1 MSDLYIQDQSLRS
14 SNGLLKTVT
23 YPRNLDGSVNWR
35 AMLLPEHLYVNPD
48 FEDELK
54 VKFNVKSRRDID
66 VTKCADYQL
75 LVLLEGWRYLLKMRG
90 VRSVDIKMD
99 HISNEK
105 ASATCSIEL
114 IGNYE
119 TNGEPIR
126 WSDSASA
133 SLWSVSGSFQVHLEA
148 MAANRAFARCVRAV
162 LGIKIYGKDE
172 YDPKAN
178 AEYVKAI
185 KNGDIKVSDAPGSV
199 SPLPL
204 PETKAESIGSSGNN
218 SSLAPWQLLR
228 DKCASMSHTFESIRK
243 SAISNKADFRSDPG
257 QWKDWEAIQP
267 ADVYTLLSKI
277 TATKKSKS

>member
-1 MSDLYIQDQSLRS
+1 METTNLRD
-14 SNGLLKTVT
+14 SNGLLKTFN
-23 YPRNLDGSVNWR
+23 YPRNPDGSVNWR

-66 VTKCADYQL
+66 VTKCADHQL

-133 SLWSVSGSFQVHLEA
+133 SLWSVSGSFQAHLEA

-178 AEYVKAI
+178 AEYVKAL
-185 KNGDIKVSDAPGSV
+185 KNGDIKIPDAPSAV
-199 SPLPL
+199 SPLPF
-204 PETKAESIGSSGNN
+204 PETKTDSTESSVNN

-228 DKCASMSHTFESIRK
+228 DKCASMSHTSA
-243 SAISNKADFRSDPG
+243 AIS
-257 QWKDWEAIQP
+257 
-267 ADVYTLLSKI
+267 
-277 TATKKSKS
+277 